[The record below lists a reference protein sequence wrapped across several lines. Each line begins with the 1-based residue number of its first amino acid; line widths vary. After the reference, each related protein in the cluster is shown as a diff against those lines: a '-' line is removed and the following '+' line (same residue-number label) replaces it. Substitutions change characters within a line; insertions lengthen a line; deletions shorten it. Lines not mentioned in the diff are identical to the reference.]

1 MTTGAVGEEARSVA
15 LDAYL
20 AQREADGY
28 RVESRSGA
36 QAVICRR
43 HPLYFVLKW
52 FAHGAA
58 QRRLVVSVDQH
69 GEVTSVAAE
78 PVRW

>member
-1 MTTGAVGEEARSVA
+1 VA

-36 QAVICRR
+36 QAIICRR
-43 HPLYFVLKW
+43 HRLYFVLKW
-52 FAHGAA
+52 FARRTA

-69 GEVTSVAAE
+69 GEVTAAAAE